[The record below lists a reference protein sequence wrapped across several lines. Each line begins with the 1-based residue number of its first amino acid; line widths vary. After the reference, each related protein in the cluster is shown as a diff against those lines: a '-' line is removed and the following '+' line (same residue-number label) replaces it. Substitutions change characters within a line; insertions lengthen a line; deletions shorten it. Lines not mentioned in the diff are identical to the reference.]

1 MMAEGAAGGSDSKL
15 MTGGVVLGCK
25 YGRAPNGRLSP
36 APSPVILCRL
46 GLADDGRLPCA
57 VTRFQSH
64 WFERLRTLANN
75 KSSKKRIL
83 INETKRLRNR
93 PYRSAARTYV
103 KKAEI
108 AIKAGDKDAAATA
121 VGEALSMLDRVA
133 GKGIIHS
140 NNAARR
146 KSRLMKKYNALSAA
160 A

>member
-1 MMAEGAAGGSDSKL
+1 M
-15 MTGGVVLGCK
+15 
-25 YGRAPNGRLSP
+25 
-36 APSPVILCRL
+36 
-46 GLADDGRLPCA
+46 
-57 VTRFQSH
+57 
-64 WFERLRTLANN
+64 ANN

-103 KKAEI
+103 KKAEL
-108 AIKAGDKDAAATA
+108 AIKAGDKDQASIA

-146 KSRLMKKYNALSAA
+146 KSRLMKKYNALAA
-160 A
+160 AA